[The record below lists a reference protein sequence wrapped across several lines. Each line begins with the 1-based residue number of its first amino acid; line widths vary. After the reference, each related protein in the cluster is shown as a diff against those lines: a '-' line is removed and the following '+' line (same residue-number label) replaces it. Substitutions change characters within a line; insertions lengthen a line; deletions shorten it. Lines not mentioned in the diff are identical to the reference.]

1 MFARKHIY
9 FAFPIW
15 AAICILAPAFLMAQG
30 TNSADFLQ
38 IPVFS
43 RGSALSGAM
52 VANAD
57 GVGALFYNP
66 AGVAR
71 NGSGEVSFSHTEL
84 MQDLRL
90 DNVSLA
96 IPLKN
101 GSGIGLGLTYLGYGS
116 IAGYDAAGAS
126 TGSLSAYSFMMNVAY
141 SQKLSDALSAGVAVK
156 PVFEKLDELEART
169 VTFDLGMMAEVGQ
182 FSFGAQYANLGGKL
196 KYVNEEVGLPA
207 TMRFGMSY
215 RTLGS
220 SSVVSIAGNKEQGEG
235 LSFGA
240 GIEYSYSSMLTFR
253 AGYGGS
259 LEDKTNSTDGIAL
272 GIGLNLSH
280 IGLDYSYRPSS
291 TNEGIHQ
298 ITGSYQFGR

>member
-1 MFARKHIY
+1 MFARKHILL
-9 FAFPIW
+9 AFPIW
-15 AAICILAPAFLMAQG
+15 VAVCFLTPAVVAGQG

-90 DNVSLA
+90 DNVSVA

-101 GSGIGLGLTYLGYGS
+101 GSGIGLGVTYLGYGS

-126 TGSLSAYSFMMNVAY
+126 TGSLSAYSFMMNVGY
-141 SQKLSDALSAGVAVK
+141 SQKLSEALSAGIAMK
-156 PVFEKLDELEART
+156 PVFERLDDLEAQT
-169 VTFDLGMMAEVGQ
+169 VTFDLGLIADVGQ
-182 FSFGAQYANLGGKL
+182 FSFGAQYANIGGKL
-196 KYVNEEVGLPA
+196 KYVQEEVGLPT

-220 SSVVSIAGNKEQGEG
+220 SSVISFAGNKEQGEG
-235 LSFGA
+235 ISFGA
-240 GIEYSYSSMLTFR
+240 GMEYAYNSMLTFR

-259 LEDKTNSTDGIAL
+259 LEDKTNSTDGVAL
-272 GIGLNLSH
+272 GIGLNLNH

>member
-1 MFARKHIY
+1 MFARKHIGL
-9 FAFPIW
+9 ALPIW
-15 AAICILAPAFLMAQG
+15 AAVLILAPAVFAGQG

-71 NGSGEVSFSHTEL
+71 DGSGEVSFSHTEL

-90 DNVSLA
+90 DNISVA
-96 IPLKN
+96 VPLKN
-101 GSGIGLGLTYLGYGS
+101 GSGIGVGLTYLGYGS
-116 IAGYDAAGAS
+116 IAGYDAAGTS
-126 TGSLSAYSFMMNVAY
+126 TGSLSAYSFMMNVGY
-141 SQKLSDALSAGVAVK
+141 SQKLSEVLSAGVAVK
-156 PVFEKLDELEART
+156 PVFEKLDDLDAKT
-169 VTFDLGMMAEVGQ
+169 VTFDLGLMAEVGQ
-182 FSFGAQYANLGGKL
+182 FSFGAQYANIGGKL
-196 KYVNEEVGLPA
+196 KYVEEEVGLPT

-220 SSVVSIAGNKEQGEG
+220 SSVVSVAGNKEEGEG
-235 LSFGA
+235 ISFGA
-240 GIEYSYSSMLTFR
+240 GIEYSYNSMLTFR

-259 LEDKTNSTDGIAL
+259 LEDQTNSTDGMAL

-280 IGLDYSYRPSS
+280 IGIDYSYRPSS
-291 TNEGIHQ
+291 TSEGIHQ